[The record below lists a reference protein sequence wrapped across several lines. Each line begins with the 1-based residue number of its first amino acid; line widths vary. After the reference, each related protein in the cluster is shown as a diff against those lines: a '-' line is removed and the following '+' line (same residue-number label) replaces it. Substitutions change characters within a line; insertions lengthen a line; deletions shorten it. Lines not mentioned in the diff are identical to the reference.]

1 MFVLGTLVKSQSTAH
16 RWIIFWVLSPIPLVC
31 QFLCQNHVFVCNTAA
46 VNISR
51 GVFRCVSFSRG
62 WPQKVSLWGPGERGC
77 SALLENA
84 YFLLCFWH
92 FTPSGCESLWF
103 SFVFI
108 WFLMRVSIL
117 LTNYWSSQAWW
128 LTAVI
133 PATPEVEIGL
143 HFKARVG
150 RKVS

>member
-1 MFVLGTLVKSQSTAH
+1 
-16 RWIIFWVLSPIPLVC
+16 
-31 QFLCQNHVFVCNTAA
+31 
-46 VNISR
+46 
-51 GVFRCVSFSRG
+51 
-62 WPQKVSLWGPGERGC
+62 
-77 SALLENA
+77 LLENA
-84 YFLLCFWH
+84 YFLLWHQFSFRPSIHMGFWH